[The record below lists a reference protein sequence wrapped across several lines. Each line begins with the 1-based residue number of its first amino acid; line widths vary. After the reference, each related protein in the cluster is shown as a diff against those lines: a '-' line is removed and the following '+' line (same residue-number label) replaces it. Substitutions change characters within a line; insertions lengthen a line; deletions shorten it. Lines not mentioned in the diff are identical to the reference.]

1 MNKQRLAAIE
11 KEMTKIISTL
21 LFEEVKNPLF
31 KKVIISVNNIRVTE
45 DLKFADVY
53 FTVSPIQGETVNTKA
68 IEEALNQIKGF
79 LRKRIS
85 DTLSLRFT
93 PEIRVKMDDSINYAM
108 KITKLLNDIKGQWFY
123 EMGVLSEF

>member
-53 FTVSPIQGETVNTKA
+53 FTVSPIKDEKVNIKA

-79 LRKRIS
+79 LRKRVS

-108 KITKLLNDIKGQWFY
+108 KITKLLNDIKGQ
-123 EMGVLSEF
+123 

>member
-53 FTVSPIQGETVNTKA
+53 FTVSPIQGETVNIKA
-68 IEEALNQIKGF
+68 VEEALNQIKGF

>member
-11 KEMTKIISTL
+11 KEMSKVISTS

-31 KKVIISVNNIRVTE
+31 KKVLISVNNIRVTE

-53 FTVSPIQGETVNTKA
+53 FTVSPIKGETVNIKA
-68 IEEALNQIKGF
+68 VEEALNQIKGF

-108 KITKLLNDIKGQWFY
+108 KITKLLNDIKGQ
-123 EMGVLSEF
+123 